1 MKRTLSILVFLAA
14 TNAAAQGK
22 TPEQCASEI
31 DRTERSIA
39 EARKG
44 PNFKSDK
51 GRQVLT
57 SADRSLNTARKHAQK
72 GESRACV
79 EAAQKGRA
87 QLSGR

>member
-1 MKRTLSILVFLAA
+1 MKRTLSILILLTA
-14 TNAAAQGK
+14 TNVAAQGK

-39 EARKG
+39 DARKS
-44 PNFKSDK
+44 PSFKSDK

-57 SADRSLNTARKHAQK
+57 SADRSLNAARKHAQK